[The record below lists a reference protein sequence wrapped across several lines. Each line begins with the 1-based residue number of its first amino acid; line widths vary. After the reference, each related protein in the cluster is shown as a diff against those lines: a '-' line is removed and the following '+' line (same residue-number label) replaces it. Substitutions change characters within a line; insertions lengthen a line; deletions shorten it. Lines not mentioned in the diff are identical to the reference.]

1 MNFLNR
7 LPSPATRNTYGQSL
21 HAFCEWS
28 GKSPEELLKVRE
40 AEEKQGY
47 EMIDL
52 IQEFLASGTY
62 KDGRRGFEGKTVR
75 VAETSAG
82 RRRLMYAAVRSF
94 FAHHRAALPADKTFK
109 ISDNGRV
116 RQTQYM
122 ELDKA
127 RGIIGA
133 LKEPYRSLYNIALY
147 SGMGQGELMA
157 LNEMWPQLR
166 RQLREGKDP
175 IRVDFSRR
183 KTNENPY
190 FTFIPARLLK
200 VYEDETENPF
210 RVLTKHER
218 ERRPRAIVGHD
229 LEVAW
234 KYARKRAGFSKEG
247 YRGHHLRD
255 LFITLGYKV
264 GVSKES
270 TDFMTGHVV
279 DRYNYLQLSR
289 EPDKVLAEWS
299 KIQGFLDSGMTATVE
314 QARKHAIIDFARLQ
328 GVPEEKLR
336 EIEKMVSQTVTADQ
350 MARQVRDLMTLKAK
364 AWIDQPS
371 PSSAQE
377 RPRARRRK
385 RKGGARGRTAYN
397 GGMPF
402 FETRIVADEEEL
414 LSLLNEGWDIL
425 KELSGGKVVVRRPN
439 EAE

>member
-1 MNFLNR
+1 
-7 LPSPATRNTYGQSL
+7 
-21 HAFCEWS
+21 
-28 GKSPEELLKVRE
+28 LLKVRE

-218 ERRPRAIVGHD
+218 ERRPRPIIGHD

-314 QARKHAIIDFARLQ
+314 QARKHAIIDFVRLQ
-328 GVPEEKLR
+328 GMPEEKVR
-336 EIEKMVSQTVTADQ
+336 EIEKMMSLTVTADQ
-350 MARQVRDLMTLKAK
+350 MARQVRDLMALKGR

-371 PSSAQE
+371 PDSAQE
-377 RPRARRRK
+377 RLRGRRRK
-385 RKGGARGRTAYN
+385 RKAEAKGRTAHNGGKN

-402 FETRIVADEEEL
+402 FETRIITDEKEL
-414 LSLLNEGWDIL
+414 LTLLDEGWDIL
-425 KELSGGKVVVRRPN
+425 KELAGGRIVVRR
-439 EAE
+439 ASRLDK

>member
-1 MNFLNR
+1 
-7 LPSPATRNTYGQSL
+7 
-21 HAFCEWS
+21 
-28 GKSPEELLKVRE
+28 LLKLRE
-40 AEEKQGY
+40 ADEKQGY
-47 EMIDL
+47 EVIDL

-62 KDGRRGFEGKTVR
+62 KDGRRGFDGKTVR

-127 RGIIGA
+127 RAIIGA

-147 SGMGQGELMA
+147 SGMGQGEVLA

-166 RQLREGKDP
+166 RQVREGKDP
-175 IRVDFSRR
+175 VRVDFSRR
-183 KTNENPY
+183 KTNENPF

-200 VYEDETENPF
+200 PYEDEVENPF

-218 ERRPRAIVGHD
+218 ERRARPIIGHD

-234 KYARKRAGFSKEG
+234 KYARKRVGFSKEG

-289 EPDKVLAEWS
+289 EPGKVLAEWS

-336 EIEKMVSQTVTADQ
+336 QIEKITSMTVSADEL
-350 MARQVRDLMTLKAK
+350 ARQVRNLVALHERPR
-364 AWIDQPS
+364 IDQPS
-371 PSSAQE
+371 PDSAQE

-385 RKGGARGRTAYN
+385 RKAGARGRTAHN
-397 GGMPF
+397 GGGPVDCPY
-402 FETRIVADEEEL
+402 ETRIVDEQEL
-414 LSLLNEGWDIL
+414 LPLLNQGWDIV
-425 KELSGGKVVVRRPN
+425 KELSGGKIIVRRPN
-439 EAE
+439 GAE

>member
-1 MNFLNR
+1 MKL
-7 LPSPATRNTYGQSL
+7 
-21 HAFCEWS
+21 
-28 GKSPEELLKVRE
+28 RE
-40 AEEKQGY
+40 ADEKQGY

-62 KDGRRGFEGKTVR
+62 KDGRRGFDGKTVH
-75 VAETSAG
+75 VAEASAG

-127 RGIIGA
+127 HAIIGA

-147 SGMGQGELMA
+147 SGMGQGEVLA

-166 RQLREGKDP
+166 RQVREGKDP

-183 KTNENPY
+183 KTNENPF

-200 VYEDETENPF
+200 PYEDEVEKPF

-218 ERRPRAIVGHD
+218 ERRSRPIIGHD

-234 KYARKRAGFSKEG
+234 KYARKRVGFSKEG

-289 EPDKVLAEWS
+289 EPGKVLAEWS

-336 EIEKMVSQTVTADQ
+336 EIEKMVSKTVTADQ
-350 MARQVRDLMTLKAK
+350 MAREVRDLMALKGRT
-364 AWIDQPS
+364 WIDQPS

-402 FETRIVADEEEL
+402 FETRIISDEKEL
-414 LSLLNEGWDIL
+414 LPLLDEGWDIL
-425 KELSGGKVVVRRPN
+425 KELAGGRIVVRRQN
-439 EAE
+439 RFDE